1 MEFLGYSQTFLGVL
15 ASLFV
20 VCIVLNPNN
29 FIYNVLKNIENR
41 IQDEI
46 KDYDNNVSNFNK
58 IEDLENEFGYRFL
71 VQYIN
76 NNDEKDI
83 TDNDEKDITGKKNE
97 SLTKKA
103 MEKEMEI
110 RTRFNQLKSRSS
122 DEIIRPAFEIL
133 NGILTSE
140 KTSKEW
146 VIAPL
151 YALFCCIVLFICDEL
166 LMGLP
171 FLCDAVVSYLA
182 IFFSI
187 SIIFWII
194 IWVNFLSRIYSYNSK
209 NFEIDFVSQKK
220 SNNKKLNWKWIS
232 SGIIICF
239 ICWWCALYIPFIWL
253 KQVIALGVGILC
265 PVIIAFYKL
274 SRDYESPMF
283 TSEFCVN
290 HFLLL
295 SFISLLY
302 TIIIS
307 IFVNY
312 IDNAS
317 YCCISYTDMYPLKI
331 IMIVVVLIIGL
342 ILPLIMPIIGCKLI
356 SKLLKNKL
364 HEGNVQI
371 QEEIKKLKDDIYKFC
386 SSLLQ

>member
-29 FIYNVLKNIENR
+29 FIYNILKNIENR

-58 IEDLENEFGYRFL
+58 IENLENEFGYRFL

-76 NNDEKDI
+76 N
-83 TDNDEKDITGKKNE
+83 NDEKDITGKKNE

-187 SIIFWII
+187 SIIF
-194 IWVNFLSRIYSYNSK
+194 
-209 NFEIDFVSQKK
+209 
-220 SNNKKLNWKWIS
+220 
-232 SGIIICF
+232 
-239 ICWWCALYIPFIWL
+239 
-253 KQVIALGVGILC
+253 
-265 PVIIAFYKL
+265 
-274 SRDYESPMF
+274 
-283 TSEFCVN
+283 CV
-290 HFLLL
+290 F
-295 SFISLLY
+295 
-302 TIIIS
+302 
-307 IFVNY
+307 
-312 IDNAS
+312 
-317 YCCISYTDMYPLKI
+317 
-331 IMIVVVLIIGL
+331 
-342 ILPLIMPIIGCKLI
+342 
-356 SKLLKNKL
+356 
-364 HEGNVQI
+364 
-371 QEEIKKLKDDIYKFC
+371 
-386 SSLLQ
+386 